1 MKRLLTCVRFGV
13 AIGLTFVPGIA
24 AADPIADL
32 YRGKTVNL
40 ILSAGAGGGY
50 ASYGHAFAPY
60 FARHIPGQPNIV
72 VQNMPGAGGIRAM
85 IYFQTIAPKDGT
97 TMGFVHSSV
106 PLAPLYGIKG
116 AKFDPRQMNW

>member
-1 MKRLLTCVRFGV
+1 MRRPEAIFVALSAYL
-13 AIGLTFVPGIA
+13 AIGLSCNAA
-24 AADPIADL
+24 AADPIADF

-60 FARHIPGQPNIV
+60 FAKHIPGQPNIV

-97 TMGFVHSSV
+97 TIGFVHSSV
-106 PLAPLYGIKG
+106 PLAPL
-116 AKFDPRQMNW
+116 